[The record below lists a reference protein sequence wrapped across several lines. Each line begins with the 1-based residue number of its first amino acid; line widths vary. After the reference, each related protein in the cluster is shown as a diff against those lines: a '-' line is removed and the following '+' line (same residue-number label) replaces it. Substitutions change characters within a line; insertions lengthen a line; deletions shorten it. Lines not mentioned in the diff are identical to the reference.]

1 MAYTHS
7 DTSSGFNILSES
19 GEPLC
24 GNLMVILGRYD
35 RNEGRAA
42 KETGQ
47 LGSIIRNSEN
57 ATQPLYIDR
66 LC

>member
-24 GNLMVILGRYD
+24 GNLMVILG
-35 RNEGRAA
+35 GRAA